1 MNNKIFTQA
10 LQKARE
16 GAIVDIEFWVENY
29 EKGKCTLYTTIQ
41 EILLALG
48 IIDKPAEVKEYENKS
63 LKMVEK
69 SLIQLLNN

>member
-16 GAIVDIEFWVENY
+16 GAIVDIGFWVENY
-29 EKGKCTLYTTIQ
+29 EKGKCTLHTAVQ

-48 IIDKPAEVKEYENKS
+48 IIDKPVEVKEYENKS

-69 SLIQLLNN
+69 SLRQLLNN